1 MTKRVTI
8 NPNIII
14 TSIVALVIVGVVIAV
29 LIKVTKKNRLARKAE
44 KEYENEL
51 TSQIYTSELTLST
64 TDFKDLANKFYRAVK
79 GLGTNFPAV
88 LEVFNELTTDSDL
101 KQLTKTFGVR
111 DNMTLAEWIYDDL
124 RNSQIQRLNKLLEDK
139 GINYRY

>member
-1 MTKRVTI
+1 MAKKVNV

-14 TSIVALVIVGVVIAV
+14 TSIVALVIVGVIIAI

-51 TSQIYTSELTLST
+51 TSQIYTSELTLSS
-64 TDFKDLANKFYRAVK
+64 TDYKDLADKFYRAVK
-79 GLGTNFPAV
+79 GIGTNFPAI
-88 LEVFNELTTDSDL
+88 LEVFNEITTDSDL

-111 DNMTLAEWIYDDL
+111 DKMTLTEWIYDDL
-124 RNSQIQRLNKLLEDK
+124 TNKQIQRLNKLLEDQ